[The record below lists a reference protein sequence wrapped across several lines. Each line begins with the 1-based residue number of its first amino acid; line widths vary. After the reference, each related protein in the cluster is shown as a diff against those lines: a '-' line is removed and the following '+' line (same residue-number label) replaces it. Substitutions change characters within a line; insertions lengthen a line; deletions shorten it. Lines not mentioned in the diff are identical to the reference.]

1 MKGKQKLRPDLKLKL
16 IDQVKQ
22 TLRYYHYSYRTE
34 QTYCSWI
41 VRFLKF
47 YQFEIHPK
55 LMDKKEIE
63 TCLSHLA
70 LNKNVSASTQH
81 QALNAIMFLFREVLD
96 NSIEKF

>member
-1 MKGKQKLRPDLKLKL
+1 M
-16 IDQVKQ
+16 DQVKQ
-22 TLRYYHYSYRTE
+22 TLRYHHYSYRTE

-55 LMDKKEIE
+55 LMAKKEIE

-70 LNKNVSASTQH
+70 VVNKNVSPSTQR
-81 QALNAIMFLFREVLD
+81 QAVNAIFFLFREVLG
-96 NSIEKF
+96 NTIEDTIRPVKT